1 MRLSTLVLAIG
12 MALGSQ
18 AQAEETNPHA
28 DHSALPSG
36 QAKEANVTGEANQH
50 NNKKNENPFFYQSR
64 LPFQAPPFNLIKESD
79 YAPAIDAGIKQKLEE
94 VEKIANNPAK
104 PDFKN
109 TFVALEQSGAMLSRV
124 MNVFGAMT
132 SANTSDALQKLDEQS
147 SPKLAALDD
156 AIMLNSK
163 LFARIKAVYQ
173 QLDAL
178 KLDAESRRLVEVT
191 YKNFELAGANLSDA
205 DKTKLKAL
213 NQEAATLS
221 TQFSNK
227 LLAATKEGALVITE
241 QGKLDGLSEGELAA
255 AAQAAGER
263 KLDKQWLLVLQ
274 NTTQQPE
281 LQSLKN
287 RDTRKA
293 LFDASWNRAEKGD
306 ANDTRQTIAR
316 LAKIRA
322 EQAKLLGFPNY
333 AAWKLQNQ
341 MAKTPDAALRFMRD
355 IVPAA
360 TARAEREAKDIQAV
374 IDQQKGGFKVEAW
387 DWQFYAEQVRKAKY
401 DLDESQIKP
410 YFELDNVLNN
420 GVFYAANLL
429 YGISFKERKDIP
441 VYQPDVR
448 VYEVFDKDG
457 KSLALFY
464 TDFFKRDNKGGGAWM
479 SNFVEQS
486 KLKGTKPVIYNVA
499 NFTKPAPGQP
509 ALLSYDDVITMF
521 HEFGHALHG
530 MFADQEYPSLSG
542 TNTAR
547 DFVEFPSQFN
557 EHWAS
562 DPKVFAHYAK
572 HYKTGEAMPQ
582 ELVDK
587 IKKAD
592 KFNKG
597 YDMTELLSA
606 ALLDMHWHM
615 LSADQP
621 QQDVD
626 KFEAESLQKDKIDL
640 SYVPP
645 RYRSSYFKH
654 IWGNGYAAGYYAYLW
669 TEMLADDAF
678 QWFSEHGGL
687 TAENGQRFRNMI
699 LSRGN
704 SQDLEKL
711 YIDWRGK
718 APSIEPMLI
727 NRGLK
732 DE

>member
-1 MRLSTLVLAIG
+1 MRLSTLVLAMS
-12 MALGSQ
+12 MALGTQ
-18 AQAEETNPHA
+18 AQAEESKTTSEHA
-28 DHSALPSG
+28 ALPSG
-36 QAKEANVTGEANQH
+36 QAKEATVTGEANQH
-50 NNKKNENPFFYQSR
+50 ENQKSDNPFFYQSR
-64 LPFQAPPFNLIKESD
+64 LPYQAPPFDRIKESD
-79 YAPAIDAGIKQKLEE
+79 YAPAIDEGIKQKLAE

-104 PDFKN
+104 ADFDN
-109 TFVALEQSGAMLSRV
+109 TLVALEKTGALLTRV
-124 MNVFGAMT
+124 MSVFGAMT
-132 SANTSDALQKLDEQS
+132 SANTSDALQKLDEEV
-147 SPKLAALDD
+147 SPKLAAMDD

-163 LFARIKAVYQ
+163 LFARIKAVYEQ
-173 QLDAL
+173 RDAL
-178 KLDAESRRLVEVT
+178 KLDAESRRLLEVA
-191 YKNFELAGANLSDA
+191 YQSFELAGANLSDA

-221 TQFSNK
+221 TQFTNK
-227 LLAATKEGALVITE
+227 LLAAAKNGALAISDKS
-241 QGKLDGLSEGELAA
+241 KLDGLSAGELAA
-255 AAQAAGER
+255 AAQAASER

-274 NTTQQPE
+274 NTTQQPD
-281 LQSLKN
+281 LQTLKD

-293 LFDASWNRAEKGD
+293 LFDASWTRAEKGD
-306 ANDTRQTIAR
+306 GNDTRQTIAR

-322 EQAKLLGFPNY
+322 EQAKLLGFPDY
-333 AAWKLQNQ
+333 ASWKLQNQ
-341 MAKTPDAALRFMRD
+341 MAKTPKAALSFMRD

-360 TARAEREAKDIQAV
+360 TARAQREAKDIQAV
-374 IDQQKGGFKVEAW
+374 IDRQKGDFKLAAW
-387 DWQFYAEQVRKAKY
+387 DWQYYAEQVRKEKY

-410 YFELDNVLNN
+410 YFELNNVLNN

-429 YGISFKERKDIP
+429 YGISFKQRKDIP

-464 TDFFKRDNKGGGAWM
+464 TDYFKRDNKGGGAWM

-486 KLKGTKPVIYNVA
+486 KLNGTKPVIYNVA

-530 MFADQEYPSLSG
+530 IFADQQYPSLSG

-557 EHWAS
+557 EHWAR
-562 DPKVFAHYAK
+562 DPKVFAHFAK
-572 HYKTGEAMPQ
+572 HYQTGAAMPQ

-587 IKKAD
+587 INKAD

-626 KFEAESLQKDKIDL
+626 QFEAQSLQKDNIDL

-645 RYRSSYFKH
+645 RYRSSYFQH

-687 TAENGQRFRNMI
+687 TAENGQRFRDMV

-704 SQDLEKL
+704 SEDLEKL
-711 YIDWRGK
+711 YETWRGK

-732 DE
+732 EQ

>member
-18 AQAEETNPHA
+18 AQAEETHPHA

-109 TFVALEQSGAMLSRV
+109 TLVALEQSGAMLSRV

-132 SANTSDALQKLDEQS
+132 SANTSDTLQKLDEQS

-163 LFARIKAVYQ
+163 LFARIKAVHQ
-173 QLDAL
+173 QLDTL

-255 AAQAAGER
+255 ASQAAGER

-287 RDTRKA
+287 RETRKA

-316 LAKIRA
+316 LAKVRA

-341 MAKTPDAALRFMRD
+341 MAKTPDAALSFMRD

-626 KFEAESLQKDKIDL
+626 KFEAESLMKDKIDL

>member
-1 MRLSTLVLAIG
+1 MRLSTLVLAMS
-12 MALGSQ
+12 MALGTQ
-18 AQAEETNPHA
+18 AQAEESKTTSEHA
-28 DHSALPSG
+28 ALPSG
-36 QAKEANVTGEANQH
+36 QAKEATVTGEANQH
-50 NNKKNENPFFYQSR
+50 ENQKSDNPFFYQSR
-64 LPFQAPPFNLIKESD
+64 LPYQAPPFDQIKESD
-79 YAPAIDAGIKQKLEE
+79 YAPAIDEGIKQKLAE

-104 PDFKN
+104 ADFDN
-109 TFVALEQSGAMLSRV
+109 TLVALEKTGALLTRV
-124 MNVFGAMT
+124 MSVFGAMT
-132 SANTSDALQKLDEQS
+132 SANTSDALQKLDEEV
-147 SPKLAALDD
+147 SPKLAAMDD

-163 LFARIKAVYQ
+163 LFARIKAVYEQ
-173 QLDAL
+173 RDAL
-178 KLDAESRRLVEVT
+178 KLDAESRRLLEVA
-191 YKNFELAGANLSDA
+191 YQSFELAGANLSDA

-221 TQFSNK
+221 TQFTNK
-227 LLAATKEGALVITE
+227 LLAAAKNGALAISDKS
-241 QGKLDGLSEGELAA
+241 KLDGLSAGELAA
-255 AAQAAGER
+255 AAQAASER

-274 NTTQQPE
+274 NTTQQPD
-281 LQSLKN
+281 LQTLTD

-293 LFDASWNRAEKGD
+293 LFDASWTRAEKGD
-306 ANDTRQTIAR
+306 GNDTRQTIAR

-322 EQAKLLGFPNY
+322 EQAKLLGFPDY
-333 AAWKLQNQ
+333 ASWKLQNQ
-341 MAKTPDAALRFMRD
+341 MAKTPKAALSFMRD

-360 TARAEREAKDIQAV
+360 TARAQREAKDIQAV
-374 IDQQKGGFKVEAW
+374 IDRQKGDFKLAAW
-387 DWQFYAEQVRKAKY
+387 DWQYYAEQVRKEKY

-410 YFELDNVLNN
+410 YFELNNVLNN

-429 YGISFKERKDIP
+429 YGISFKQRKDIP

-464 TDFFKRDNKGGGAWM
+464 TDYFKRDNKGGGAWM

-486 KLKGTKPVIYNVA
+486 KLNGTKPVIYNVA

-530 MFADQEYPSLSG
+530 IFADQQYPSLSG

-557 EHWAS
+557 EHWAR
-562 DPKVFAHYAK
+562 DPKVFAHFAK
-572 HYKTGEAMPQ
+572 HYQTGAAMPQ

-587 IKKAD
+587 INKAD

-597 YDMTELLSA
+597 YDMTELLAA

-626 KFEAESLQKDKIDL
+626 QFEAQSLQKDNIDL

-645 RYRSSYFKH
+645 RYRSSYFQH

-687 TAENGQRFRNMI
+687 TAENGQRFRDMV

-704 SQDLEKL
+704 SEDLEKL
-711 YIDWRGK
+711 YETWRGK

-732 DE
+732 EQ

>member
-1 MRLSTLVLAIG
+1 
-12 MALGSQ
+12 
-18 AQAEETNPHA
+18 
-28 DHSALPSG
+28 
-36 QAKEANVTGEANQH
+36 
-50 NNKKNENPFFYQSR
+50 
-64 LPFQAPPFNLIKESD
+64 
-79 YAPAIDAGIKQKLEE
+79 
-94 VEKIANNPAK
+94 
-104 PDFKN
+104 
-109 TFVALEQSGAMLSRV
+109 
-124 MNVFGAMT
+124 
-132 SANTSDALQKLDEQS
+132 
-147 SPKLAALDD
+147 
-156 AIMLNSK
+156 
-163 LFARIKAVYQ
+163 
-173 QLDAL
+173 
-178 KLDAESRRLVEVT
+178 VT
-191 YKNFELAGANLSDA
+191 YKNFELAGANLSAA

-213 NQEAATLS
+213 NQEAAPLS

-227 LLAATKEGALVITE
+227 LLAATKDGALAIADK
-241 QGKLDGLSEGELAA
+241 GKLDGLSESELAA

-281 LQSLKN
+281 LQSLKD

-306 ANDTRQTIAR
+306 GNDTRQTIAR
-316 LAKIRA
+316 LAKVRA

-341 MAKTPDAALRFMRD
+341 MAKTPDAALSFMRN

-374 IDQQKGGFKVEAW
+374 IDQQKGDFKVAAW

-441 VYQPDVR
+441 DYQPDVR

-479 SNFVEQS
+479 RNFVEQS

-557 EHWAS
+557 EHWAR
-562 DPKVFAHYAK
+562 DPKVFAHFAK

-592 KFNKG
+592 KFN
-597 YDMTELLSA
+597 
-606 ALLDMHWHM
+606 
-615 LSADQP
+615 
-621 QQDVD
+621 
-626 KFEAESLQKDKIDL
+626 
-640 SYVPP
+640 
-645 RYRSSYFKH
+645 
-654 IWGNGYAAGYYAYLW
+654 
-669 TEMLADDAF
+669 
-678 QWFSEHGGL
+678 
-687 TAENGQRFRNMI
+687 
-699 LSRGN
+699 
-704 SQDLEKL
+704 
-711 YIDWRGK
+711 
-718 APSIEPMLI
+718 
-727 NRGLK
+727 
-732 DE
+732 

>member
-12 MALGSQ
+12 MALSSQ
-18 AQAEETNPHA
+18 AQAAETNPHA
-28 DHSALPSG
+28 DHTALPSG

-50 NNKKNENPFFYQSR
+50 NNKKNQNPFFYQSR

-109 TFVALEQSGAMLSRV
+109 TFVALEQSGALLSRV
-124 MNVFGAMT
+124 MNVFSAMT
-132 SANTSDALQKLDEQS
+132 SANTSDALQKLDEES

-163 LFARIKAVYQ
+163 LFARIKTIYQ
-173 QLDAL
+173 QRDAL

-227 LLAATKEGALVITE
+227 LLAATKDGALAIADK
-241 QGKLDGLSEGELAA
+241 GKLDGLSESELAA

-274 NTTQQPE
+274 NTTQQPD

-306 ANDTRQTIAR
+306 GNDTRQTIAR
-316 LAKIRA
+316 LAKVRA

-341 MAKTPDAALRFMRD
+341 MAKTPDAALSFMRN

-360 TARAEREAKDIQAV
+360 TARAEREAKDIQAAS
-374 IDQQKGGFKVEAW
+374 DQQKGDFKVAAW

-457 KSLALFY
+457 KSMALFY
-464 TDFFKRDNKGGGAWM
+464 TDFFKRDNKGGGAWDEQLRRT
-479 SNFVEQS
+479 VE
-486 KLKGTKPVIYNVA
+486 
-499 NFTKPAPGQP
+499 
-509 ALLSYDDVITMF
+509 
-521 HEFGHALHG
+521 
-530 MFADQEYPSLSG
+530 
-542 TNTAR
+542 
-547 DFVEFPSQFN
+547 VERHQ
-557 EHWAS
+557 
-562 DPKVFAHYAK
+562 
-572 HYKTGEAMPQ
+572 TGDLQ
-582 ELVDK
+582 RCQLYQT
-587 IKKAD
+587 
-592 KFNKG
+592 G
-597 YDMTELLSA
+597 SRSA
-606 ALLDMHWHM
+606 CIA
-615 LSADQP
+615 
-621 QQDVD
+621 V
-626 KFEAESLQKDKIDL
+626 
-640 SYVPP
+640 V
-645 RYRSSYFKH
+645 R
-654 IWGNGYAAGYYAYLW
+654 
-669 TEMLADDAF
+669 
-678 QWFSEHGGL
+678 
-687 TAENGQRFRNMI
+687 
-699 LSRGN
+699 
-704 SQDLEKL
+704 
-711 YIDWRGK
+711 
-718 APSIEPMLI
+718 
-727 NRGLK
+727 
-732 DE
+732 

>member
-1 MRLSTLVLAIG
+1 MRLSTLVLAMS
-12 MALGSQ
+12 MALGTQ
-18 AQAEETNPHA
+18 AQAEESKTTSEHA
-28 DHSALPSG
+28 ALPSG
-36 QAKEANVTGEANQH
+36 QAKEATVTGEANQH
-50 NNKKNENPFFYQSR
+50 ENQKSDNPFFYQSR
-64 LPFQAPPFNLIKESD
+64 LPYQAPPFDRIKESD
-79 YAPAIDAGIKQKLEE
+79 YAPAIDEGIKQKLAE

-104 PDFKN
+104 ADFDN
-109 TFVALEQSGAMLSRV
+109 TLVALEKTGALLTRV
-124 MNVFGAMT
+124 MSVFGAMT
-132 SANTSDALQKLDEQS
+132 SANTSDALQKLDEEV
-147 SPKLAALDD
+147 SPKLAAMDD

-163 LFARIKAVYQ
+163 LFARIKAVYEQ
-173 QLDAL
+173 RDAL
-178 KLDAESRRLVEVT
+178 KLDAESRRLLEVA
-191 YKNFELAGANLSDA
+191 YQSFELAGANLSDA

-221 TQFSNK
+221 TQFTNK
-227 LLAATKEGALVITE
+227 LLAAAKNGALAISDKS
-241 QGKLDGLSEGELAA
+241 KLDGLSAGELAA
-255 AAQAAGER
+255 AAQAASER

-274 NTTQQPE
+274 NTTQQPD
-281 LQSLKN
+281 LQTLKD

-293 LFDASWNRAEKGD
+293 LFDASWTRAEKGD
-306 ANDTRQTIAR
+306 GNDTRQTIAR

-322 EQAKLLGFPNY
+322 GQAKLLGFPDY
-333 AAWKLQNQ
+333 ASWKLQNQ
-341 MAKTPDAALRFMRD
+341 MAKTPKAALSFMRD

-360 TARAEREAKDIQAV
+360 TARAQREAKDIQAV
-374 IDQQKGGFKVEAW
+374 IDRQKGDFKLAAW
-387 DWQFYAEQVRKAKY
+387 DWQYYAEQVRKEKY

-410 YFELDNVLNN
+410 YFELNNVLNN

-429 YGISFKERKDIP
+429 YGISFKQRKDIP

-464 TDFFKRDNKGGGAWM
+464 TDYFKRDNKGGGAWM

-486 KLKGTKPVIYNVA
+486 KLNGTKPVIYNVA

-530 MFADQEYPSLSG
+530 IFADQQYPSLSG

-557 EHWAS
+557 EHWAR
-562 DPKVFAHYAK
+562 DPKVFAHFAK
-572 HYKTGEAMPQ
+572 HYQTGAAMPQ

-587 IKKAD
+587 INKAD

-597 YDMTELLSA
+597 YDMTELLAA

-626 KFEAESLQKDKIDL
+626 QFEAQSLQKDNIDL

-645 RYRSSYFKH
+645 RYRSSYFQH

-687 TAENGQRFRNMI
+687 TAENGQRFRDMV

-704 SQDLEKL
+704 SEDLEKL
-711 YIDWRGK
+711 YETWRGK

-732 DE
+732 EQ